1 MKSPEEISETLNA
14 RKSTKEDYQTYIDN
28 FDRTGAGAGSQKDP
42 AKDRFSALDVRTMF
56 DERGDLSKAEGAK
69 MVLAYAKKAG
79 EEGSSQGGGTEK
91 ALAKLRGYLDK
102 DEPKAKEKPAEPDQM
117 SDTLARANAGVRAFE
132 KNILPNQGDVIFGRD
147 KNAEGKSTNRENYL
161 GDFALN
167 LKANLKP
174 VNPDGSKRQS
184 KLRDEESAV
193 MGSAMSKNFG

>member
-1 MKSPEEISETLNA
+1 MKSPEEISKTLNA

-28 FDRTGAGAGSQKDP
+28 FDRRGAGAGSQKDP

-79 EEGSSQGGGTEK
+79 EEGSSQGGGTQK
-91 ALAKLRGYLDK
+91 ALDKLRGYLGN
-102 DEPKAKEKPAEPDQM
+102 DEPKAEKPAEPYQM

-132 KNILPNQGDVIFGRD
+132 KHILPNQGDIIFGRD

-193 MGSAMSKNFG
+193 RGL